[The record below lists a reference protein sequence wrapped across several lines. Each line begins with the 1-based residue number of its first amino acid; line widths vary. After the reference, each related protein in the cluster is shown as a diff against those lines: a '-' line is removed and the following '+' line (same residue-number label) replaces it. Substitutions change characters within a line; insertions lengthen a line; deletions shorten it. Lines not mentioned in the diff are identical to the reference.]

1 MAPLANV
8 GIISIGEMGLGIAR
22 LLAAH
27 NYQVL
32 TNVTGRRY
40 ISVLFPKL
48 SELTGHSLIQ
58 PAIPTVKTDIYAAN
72 SPPNVLH
79 PRR

>member
-1 MAPLANV
+1 MSPFANI
-8 GIISIGEMGLGIAR
+8 GIISIGEMGLGMAE

-40 ISVLFPKL
+40 ISVL
-48 SELTGHSLIQ
+48 T
-58 PAIPTVKTDIYAAN
+58 
-72 SPPNVLH
+72 PP
-79 PRR
+79 

>member
-1 MAPLANV
+1 MVPFANI
-8 GIISIGEMGLGIAR
+8 GIISIGEMGLGIAE

-40 ISVLFPKL
+40 ISVFHSP
-48 SELTGHSLIQ
+48 LTRLVND
-58 PAIPTVKTDIYAAN
+58 PN
-72 SPPNVLH
+72 S
-79 PRR
+79 